1 MKRNQNNISV
11 VVVIGIYWYFDQGF
25 VSQTKVLISK
35 AAANKGLQILK
46 PAAGSSRRIDREG
59 KLE

>member
-11 VVVIGIYWYFDQGF
+11 VVVIGIYWYFDQGY

-46 PAAGSSRRIDREG
+46 PAAVSSGRIDREG